1 MSELIKWIDLRG
13 GDDGARLKIAA
24 IEGDDGQQRRYL
36 YVVGMKSDSV
46 RWKSAI
52 DRLGFIASPNK
63 KFLVRQSTGPI
74 KPSDF
79 SSVWPNASFCQL
91 PRDQIMIDTKPI
103 KQLRATSAERTEEER
118 DVAVESGAVVRLGRN
133 ADGNEVFSGPLGR
146 YVQRENGSKIYQTDM
161 LGPATFLH
169 APDAAAMGAC
179 ADGFVQA
186 MLMGEVQRS
195 DDLDRFILAVTEKE
209 GPYSVD
215 TYSTVSTAIDAAM
228 VRFLSLTYD
237 TAQDAYGDA
246 GRLHE
251 YLPPYKGQPKGAAA
265 MPLPLSVIAQRLLGD
280 TRDRHVLV
288 PNAWDGASF
297 AFMAQGTKIHAFRGD
312 KDLSRHVSSLREEDV
327 TWSARFDPAREQGSD
342 GLFFNADPDV
352 DERGERKDY
361 RQALG
366 ALRVLNPDARAVLVL
381 AGDDPRE
388 PGALVSDSRD
398 FFNALS
404 RRYDVESVVEV
415 GAELSR
421 QMGTGSTLRLISV
434 RNRPAGEHSFR
445 GDAVPV
451 VHSWDDL
458 KSHVDEVIATA
469 SVREAE
475 AERIDVERIAAGN
488 DFQRPYIAFS
498 KVGEA
503 RTMVPKNLQSA
514 LQYALTNLEST
525 HGPIDAFVEREMGFG
540 PHTLEERFSPEQV
553 DAVGLGIARMKS
565 GRGIIIGDETGIGKG
580 RTLSAYCT
588 WANKQDR
595 DVIFV
600 TDRANL
606 FSDLVRDLRDIG
618 EWGRFRPLVMNADG
632 VLVDVITNE
641 LIQEGTPTKV
651 MNDILEKGT
660 SLEDL
665 QCNIIFTTYSQISGE
680 DSPKAG
686 WLLARADRAFVVVD
700 EAHIAAGSNSNTSL
714 VVSELVNRAWAA
726 AYSSATWAKTSEN
739 LHIYSRAFPDS
750 INIASLTS
758 TMRTGGEAFSEV
770 FSSMLARDGAFI
782 RREHDLSKI
791 EFTFEVDH
799 KRKDR
804 NEGLSDRLAGI
815 LSALTYVSGDINR
828 LLMRLNADTMREL
841 KDARSARAAADAAV
855 RSEAVA
861 AARARTAAMQAGQEG
876 VEAAQAA
883 RPVARGSIMRS
894 SFGAGSVLYQV
905 MRRFLTVLN
914 VDNVTDLALKA
925 VQENRKPVIV
935 FEDTGEVFLKR
946 IIEQEIIPSADGS
959 GDIMPT
965 HVRAPTI
972 KDLLRNVVKRM
983 GVVTVSEVSEDYLGT
998 AESRVDAGEAGEN
1011 DAVDVDAIVQ
1021 AQDSAPARNR
1031 LSVLDLPGLTPGQQK
1046 AYKEGMT
1053 KIMEMIEELPPMPLN
1068 SVDLLHARLTEAGLN
1083 VGEISGRSMRLEA
1096 GEGDRSLDIGSPAWD
1111 TSRLRIVPRSKKKVD
1126 VNNTVFGFNNGDL
1139 DVVLINR
1146 SAATGISLHASPRF
1160 RDIRRREL
1168 IEMQI
1173 PEDPTNRIQ
1182 LFGRVNRYDQV
1193 VTPKISIATTGVYG
1207 EVRQLMM
1214 QNKKLARLSANIRS
1228 SRDNAAEIKDVPD
1241 LLNPVG
1247 REVCEE
1253 FLSQN
1258 GGIRNRLGITEK
1270 DMENGFRDMAQRLTS
1285 YVALLS
1291 VAEQRMV
1298 YEEVYAMFDDTLMRY
1313 EMLGEN
1319 PLKPREKDVRAKTL
1333 SESLVIGVEMDGF
1346 GSAFDGPVY
1355 LRELQWESP
1364 KRPYSWM
1371 NALEFVEDARR
1382 KMVASGMLSVIPE
1395 PARKHSDL
1403 PHGFDRPGL
1412 DFYGDEPVQVVLVDN
1427 DLPVGLEEVD
1437 LIAAEKAVFDV
1448 QREHRTLMGDYGY
1461 SRDLMT
1467 RILHKEASMPRVKFS
1482 GAIDRLK
1489 VIMAAKVQIE
1499 LAGSRFVDAQE
1510 AIVAEGSNGVK
1521 SAEARRQWV
1530 EKFLP
1535 RMVPGCSISVPKTMT
1550 MNKSEKAEFRRSS
1563 GGNTGGFYSNG
1574 LLIGLQAPPKGKE
1587 AMISRW
1593 KVDVLF
1599 PGKTEVVKL
1608 SLSSLMDG
1616 AALTATTGLVSEVLL
1631 AGDVVTPPRHDEL
1644 TDVTIRRRELMDRF
1658 RVENRRSLVR
1668 TGYVLDG
1675 NMYMASEWASSTKMG
1690 NGVIYTDDR
1699 GVRHRGVWLDDSFGA
1714 HRAIG
1719 ENMPVRLWSRTMVEG
1734 FLRELVKPEDAPL
1747 PNGPGGSYIIPTSFK
1762 AGMSG
1767 ADSDAGT
1774 RLLLVPGKAVG
1785 MMVDKGDLARMLR
1798 TMRGYQKN
1806 KLRREHPDYRT
1817 YSPEQKAQ
1825 ADEGLVTITSSAK
1838 KRGQRPMI
1846 FLGAESV
1853 GDFSKVTEL
1862 LCAAAGIE
1870 LYLPRHAPLGRAA
1883 KGIQEAYFIA
1893 RREAARRLAGLVD
1906 DPVADAPEAGSAAGE
1921 QLEDDSATPSIDG
1934 TAHRMREAA

>member
-24 IEGDDGQQRRYL
+24 VQGEDGQQRRYL
-36 YVVGMKSDSV
+36 YVVGMKSDTV
-46 RWKSAI
+46 RWNSAI
-52 DRLGFIASPNK
+52 ERLGFIASPNK

-74 KPSDF
+74 KPADF
-79 SSVWPNASFCQL
+79 TTVWPNATFCQL

-103 KQLRATSAERTEEER
+103 KQLRATQVERTEEER

-186 MLMGEVQRS
+186 MLLGEVQRS

-215 TYSTVSTAIDAAM
+215 TYGAVSAAIDAAM

-251 YLPPYKGQPKGAAA
+251 YLPPYKGAPKGAAA

-280 TRDRHVLV
+280 TRGRHVLV

-312 KDLSRHVSSLREEDV
+312 KDLSRHVASLREEDV

-352 DERGERKDY
+352 DERGDRKDY

-388 PGALVSDSRD
+388 PGVLASGSRD

-404 RRYDVESVVEV
+404 RRYDVESAVEV

-458 KSHVDEVIATA
+458 KSYVDEVIATA

-525 HGPIDAFVEREMGFG
+525 HGPIDAFVERELGFG
-540 PHTLEERFSPEQV
+540 PNTLEERFSPEQV
-553 DAVGLGIARMKS
+553 DAVGLGIARMKL

-632 VLVDVITNE
+632 VLVDVITND

-660 SLEDL
+660 SLEEL

-680 DSPKAG
+680 DCPKAG
-686 WLLARADRAFVVVD
+686 WLLSRADRAFVVVD
-700 EAHIAAGSNSNTSL
+700 EAHIAAGSNSNTSM
-714 VVSELVNRAWAA
+714 VVAELVNRAWAT

-799 KRKDR
+799 KRKER

-828 LLMRLNADTMREL
+828 LLMRLNSDTMRHL
-841 KDARSARAAADAAV
+841 KDARAARASSDAAI

-861 AARARTAAMQAGQEG
+861 AARARRDAPPAEGEGETVQAP
-876 VEAAQAA
+876 
-883 RPVARGSIMRS
+883 RPVARGNIMRS

-998 AESRVDAGEAGEN
+998 AESRVDAGEVGEN

-1021 AQDSAPARNR
+1021 AQDAAPARNK
-1031 LSVLDLPGLTPGQQK
+1031 LSVLDLPGLTPAQQK
-1046 AYKEGMT
+1046 AYKDGMT

-1068 SVDLLHARLTEAGLN
+1068 SVDLLHARLSEAGLN

-1096 GEGDRSLDIGSPAWD
+1096 GEADRSLDIMDSGWD
-1111 TSRLRIVPRSKKKVD
+1111 SIPLRIVQRAKKKVD

-1270 DMENGFRDMAQRLTS
+1270 DMENGYRDMAQRLTS

-1333 SESLVIGVEMDGF
+1333 SESLVIGVEMEGF

-1355 LRELQWESP
+1355 LRELEWESP

-1371 NALEFVEDARR
+1371 NALEFVDEARR
-1382 KMVASGMLSVIPE
+1382 KMVESGMLSEIPK
-1395 PARKHSDL
+1395 PARKIADL
-1403 PHGFDRPGL
+1403 PHGFDRPGV
-1412 DFYGDEPVQVVLVDN
+1412 DFYGDDPVQIGLDAEG
-1427 DLPVGLEEVD
+1427 DLPVGLGEVD
-1437 LIAAEKAVFDV
+1437 LIAAEKAAFEA
-1448 QREHRTLMGDYGY
+1448 QREHRNLIGDYGY
-1461 SRDLMT
+1461 SRELMST
-1467 RILHKEASMPRVKFS
+1467 ILHKEASIPRVEFTS
-1482 GAIDRLK
+1482 SIDRLK
-1489 VIMAAKVQIE
+1489 AIMAAKVQIE
-1499 LAGSRFVDAQE
+1499 LAGSRFLDAQE
-1510 AIVAEGSNGVK
+1510 AIAAEGSNGVK
-1521 SAEARRQWV
+1521 NAEARRQWV

-1535 RMVPGCSISVPKTMT
+1535 RMVPGCAISVPKTMT
-1550 MNKSEKAEFRRSS
+1550 MNKSEKAEHRRSN
-1563 GGNTGGFYSNG
+1563 GATLGGFYSNG
-1574 LLIGLQAPPKGKE
+1574 LLVGLQAPPKGKE

-1599 PGKTEVVKL
+1599 PGKTELVKL

-1616 AALTATTGLVSEVLL
+1616 ASLETNAGLVSEVLL
-1631 AGDVVTPPRHDEL
+1631 AGDVVTPVRQDEISN
-1644 TDVTIRRRELMDRF
+1644 VTMSRRDLMDRF
-1658 RVENRRSLVR
+1658 RAENRRSLMR

-1699 GVRHRGVWLDDSFGA
+1699 GVRHRGVWIDDVYGA
-1714 HRAIG
+1714 NRAIG
-1719 ENMPVRLWSRTMVEG
+1719 ENMPVRLWSRGMVEG
-1734 FLRELVKPEDAPL
+1734 FLRELVKPEGAPI
-1747 PNGPGGSYIIPTSFK
+1747 PNGPGDTYIIPTSFK
-1762 AGMSG
+1762 AALAGSES
-1767 ADSDAGT
+1767 DSGT
-1774 RLLLVPGKAVG
+1774 RILLVPGQAIG
-1785 MMVDKGDLARMLR
+1785 MMVNKGDLARMLR
-1798 TMRGYQKN
+1798 MMRGYQKN

-1817 YSPEQKAQ
+1817 YTPEQKAL
-1825 ADEGLVTITSSAK
+1825 ADEGMVKITSSAK
-1838 KRGQRPMI
+1838 KRGQNPMI
-1846 FLGAESV
+1846 FLGVENSS
-1853 GDFSKVTEL
+1853 DFSKVTEL

-1870 LYLPRHAPLGRAA
+1870 LYLRRNTPLGNVA
-1883 KGIQEAYFIA
+1883 KSIQEAHFIA
-1893 RREAARRLAGLVD
+1893 RRDAVRRAVGLLDEPVVD
-1906 DPVADAPEAGSAAGE
+1906 ASVVRESVAVQPA
-1921 QLEDDSATPSIDG
+1921 DDESGHRNDD
-1934 TAHRMREAA
+1934 TAQRMRQAA